1 MGKIAE
7 KLEKI
12 INIWIHFYELGNY
25 DKVPKIKEYDHLA
38 KTIEKYILDA
48 KPEKMNKPCDKIM
61 NDISFEV
68 GYNSSMEEWEDNL
81 KEVGDG

>member
-7 KLEKI
+7 ELEKI
-12 INIWIHFYELGNY
+12 IEIHKIFYDGEVRGADLARNIEL
-25 DKVPKIKEYDHLA
+25 
-38 KTIEKYILDA
+38 YILDA